1 MTSFFYNVFKLLLL
15 LILPFVLLIRGSI
28 FFHTNFAWNSW
39 VCLGAG
45 VGVTA
50 VVLFIYF
57 SFFYGTLTGRFGD
70 FDAMKRRALIAIL
83 VVLLYSGYG
92 ILFFSNANLKSTALQ
107 NEMSNLHP
115 VLRLSL
121 STLVFMDKDLLI
133 TDASRVPED
142 YKKMG
147 LKTLKNSLHY
157 KQPSTGYT
165 HAVDLRT
172 SGRDELK
179 NTLVTWYFRLMG
191 FRTLRHVGTGDHLHV
206 SLLSHDVPGGR

>member
-1 MTSFFYNVFKLLLL
+1 MFGFLYNVIKLVLL

-28 FFHTNFAWNSW
+28 LFHTHFEWYSW
-39 VCLGAG
+39 FCLAGG

-50 VVLFIYF
+50 LVLFIYF
-57 SFFYGTLTGRFGD
+57 SFFYGTMTGKFGD
-70 FDAMKRRALIAIL
+70 FDAMKRRAWIAIL
-83 VVLLYSGYG
+83 VVIIYCAHG
-92 ILFFSNANLKSTALQ
+92 ILFFSSSNLKSTSLQ
-107 NEMSNLHP
+107 NEMTNLHP

-147 LKTLKNSLHY
+147 LKKLKHSLHY
-157 KQPSTGYT
+157 KQPSTGYA

-172 SGRDELK
+172 NGRSELK
-179 NTLVTWYFRLMG
+179 NTLVTYYFQLMG
-191 FRTLRHVGTGDHLHV
+191 FRTLRHVGTADHLHV
-206 SLLSHDVPGGR
+206 SLLSHDNPGAR